1 MFTLETEIITI
12 PIDAKAKDLADDFAA
27 EQLTVQKGRRVY
39 LNTLAVYAVH
49 CYLKWLQIPTNL
61 EESESWNPIL
71 QSAYDVAD
79 LVIPNVGKLECRPIF
94 IDELQGVIN
103 IPLEAR
109 DERIGCV
116 AVLFRDTQLN
126 EVEILGFVPSLDANN
141 LPEVIQIKD
150 LRAIES
156 LIDHL
161 EEIES
166 TSELSQEFAKVRIS
180 KDWLRNKFSESW
192 RTEQEL
198 IAVRRGIN
206 ERLAGEIS
214 RVKLIN
220 LAENI
225 VALLVSVTSETDNEF
240 NILFRLYP
248 AGNALALP
256 SGLKLS
262 IFDDEDGEL
271 LEEEEAGQSSNYI
284 QIELL
289 EAEAGYCMSVQISL
303 GDANHTEHFEV

>member
-12 PIDAKAKDLADDFAA
+12 PIDAKAKDLADEFAA

-79 LVIPNVGKLECRPIF
+79 LVIPNVGKLECCPIF

-109 DERIGCV
+109 EERIGCV
-116 AVLFRDTQLN
+116 VVLFRDTQLN
-126 EVEILGFVPSLDANN
+126 EVEILGFVPSLDSTN
-141 LPEVIQIKD
+141 LPEAIPIKD
-150 LRAIES
+150 LRPIET

-166 TSELSQEFAKVRIS
+166 SADLTQKFEKVRIS
-180 KDWLRNKFSESW
+180 KDWLQGKFGETW

-198 IAVRRGIN
+198 IAGRRSSN
-206 ERLAGEIS
+206 KHLSKEVT

-220 LAENI
+220 IAENI
-225 VALLVSVTSETDNEF
+225 FALLVSVTSETDNEF
-240 NILFRLYP
+240 NIMFRLYA
-248 AGNALALP
+248 AGKALTLP

-262 IFDDEDGEL
+262 IFDDDDGEL
-271 LEEEEAGQSSNYI
+271 LKEEEAGQSINYI
-284 QIELL
+284 QIELFGAEL
-289 EAEAGYCMSVQISL
+289 EYCMRVQISL
-303 GDANHTEHFEV
+303 GDANYTEKFEV